1 MIKNHSQSGALY
13 LTADDVR
20 AIIREELSKAL
31 QSPSPE
37 SWTIKQA
44 CDYLHISAP
53 TFHRLVGSGVLHPT
67 KAGRRTL
74 LDPAEVRG
82 IVEAGTFIKFHHDKR
97 K

>member
-1 MIKNHSQSGALY
+1 MTRTSATPAQV

-20 AIIREELSKAL
+20 AIIREELATFHNA
-31 QSPSPE
+31 PSPE
-37 SWTIKQA
+37 AWTIKQA

-53 TFHRLVGSGVLHPT
+53 TFHRLVGAGVLRPT

-82 IVEAGTFIKFHHDKR
+82 IVEAGTFVKFHHDKR

>member
-1 MIKNHSQSGALY
+1 MSKTSTAPAQV

-20 AIIREELSKAL
+20 AIIREELATFHNA
-31 QSPSPE
+31 PSPE
-37 SWTIKQA
+37 AWTIKQV

-53 TFHRLVGSGVLHPT
+53 TFHRLVGAGVLHPT

-74 LDPAEVRG
+74 LDPAEDRG
-82 IVEAGTFIKFHHDKR
+82 IVEAGTFVKFHHDKR

>member
-1 MIKNHSQSGALY
+1 MGNTI
-13 LTADDVR
+13 TAELLR
-20 AIIREELSKAL
+20 SIIREELARVIP
-31 QSPSPE
+31 QPSAPE
-37 SWTIKQA
+37 AWTIKQA
-44 CDYLHISAP
+44 CDFLHISAP

-82 IVEAGTFIKFHHDKR
+82 IVEAGTFVKFHHDKR